1 MEMFGVFAGIA
12 IIGILLILFFLLLG
26 LIKWLL
32 QGFFLFRTAEK
43 KNLHLPFMG
52 FIPFGTFYLGGQ
64 MYGGHV
70 ISKDQFNPRHIG
82 LVFAIAGLV
91 IYFLGLSIGDVA
103 ISYILIESIAFI
115 GIFKAYTKN
124 TVVAILLALLN
135 VITVGIAA
143 IIILFLYSRSIDD
156 EAAETVG
163 APLTQRDFEKP
174 YEDMAQSY
182 TEERNTDVSQSETG
196 SEESNTDT
204 TQSQSDS
211 EESNDDSRQ

>member
-32 QGFFLFRTAEK
+32 QGFFLFRVAEK
-43 KNLHLPFMG
+43 KNLHLPFLG

-64 MYGGHV
+64 MYDGHV
-70 ISKDQFNPRHIG
+70 ISRNQFNPKHIG

-91 IYFLGLSIGDVA
+91 IYFMGLSIGDVA

-124 TVVAILLALLN
+124 TAIAILLALLN
-135 VITVGIAA
+135 VITIGIAA

-156 EAAETVG
+156 ETAETVE
-163 APLTQRDFEKP
+163 APLTERDFEEP
-174 YEDMAQSY
+174 
-182 TEERNTDVSQSETG
+182 NTDITQSETDVEK
-196 SEESNTDT
+196 SDTDE
-204 TQSQSDS
+204 TQSQADTD
-211 EESNDDSRQ
+211 ETNEDNRQ